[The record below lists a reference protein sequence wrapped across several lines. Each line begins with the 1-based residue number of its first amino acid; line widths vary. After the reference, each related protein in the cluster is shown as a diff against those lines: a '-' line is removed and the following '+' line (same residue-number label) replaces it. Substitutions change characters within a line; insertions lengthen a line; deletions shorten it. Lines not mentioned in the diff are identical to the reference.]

1 MEEKKGFVSEEAKEF
16 VKETFIPFY
25 YVKHFPGLVRNH
37 INLNKILDEINSI
50 SLNIRGSSTIQT
62 IPINEENIKKHME
75 NIKEL
80 LKKTKISDETRN
92 AFNELIS
99 DYEKNKK
106 VDKEKLEKAQRLL
119 YQDRRKNIQELML
132 NNGFLIV
139 DSIAVATAFYTG
151 GLSFIAGGP
160 IKSSPRLFAKKVAET
175 IGKAYVE
182 TTALGTAEIA
192 FKGGS
197 KIIESANKVRLA
209 FKEVLKDGT
218 NFKSFDELAEAAKK
232 FLDVLRKE
240 HDNLFTLEKK
250 LFFGKHNE
258 LKPDEIEA
266 LFGKEIQEALENG
279 KVRGKVA
286 IIDKSST

>member
-1 MEEKKGFVSEEAKEF
+1 MEEKKGFVSEGAKEF
-16 VKETFIPFY
+16 VKEAFIPFY
-25 YVKHFPGLVRNH
+25 YVKNFPGLVRNH

-151 GLSFIAGGP
+151 GLSFIAWGS

-279 KVRGKVA
+279 KVSGKVA